1 MIQVHCA
8 HILFIQIIAIQLI
21 GTEYCDNSQKEA
33 EMEQSK
39 TCTTSAGVGDDAN
52 SLSKALVLYNE
63 DAVLPLHRQS
73 RTFRY
78 VSHHI
83 VIKQEWKR
91 LGVAAVVWDAVSS
104 NLKTKN
110 N

>member
-1 MIQVHCA
+1 MVKVYCI
-8 HILFIQIIAIQLI
+8 HILFIQIITIQII
-21 GTEYCDNSQKEA
+21 GTEYCDSSQKEA

-39 TCTTSAGVGDDAN
+39 TCTTGVDDAN
-52 SLSKALVLYNE
+52 RISTALVLYNE

-104 NLKTKN
+104 N
-110 N
+110 